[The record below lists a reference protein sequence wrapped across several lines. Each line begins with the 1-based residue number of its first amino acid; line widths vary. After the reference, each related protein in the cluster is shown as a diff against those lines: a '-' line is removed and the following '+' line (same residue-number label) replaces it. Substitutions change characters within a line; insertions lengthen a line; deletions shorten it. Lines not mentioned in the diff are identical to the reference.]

1 MIKTERAYRHTQ
13 KTVLGLET
21 ALQDYQQRGGRELPP
36 RLRQATL
43 DAMQS
48 VIDEWRN
55 EMSEYE
61 ALRSGR
67 ISIVL
72 RSLDELPSAL
82 IKARIASGL
91 TQRQL
96 AQRLGLKALQIQR
109 YEASD
114 YRNVPCGRARDI
126 AEALGLRL
134 EAHIEV
140 GIEVGR

>member
-21 ALQDYQQRGGRELPP
+21 ALQDYQQRGGRELSP

-61 ALRSGR
+61 ALCSGR
-67 ISIVL
+67 TSIVL
-72 RSLDELPSAL
+72 RSLDELPVAL
-82 IKARIASGL
+82 IKARIAAGL

-96 AQRLGLKALQIQR
+96 AQRLGLKAQQIQR

-114 YRNVPCGRARDI
+114 YRTVPFGRARDI

-140 GIEVGR
+140 GR